1 MNKCCVTARNI
12 QYWFKFQAGKR
23 ILEMIQIGLPLLM
36 YEDMGHDVNEKLKK
50 IKSSFRLMMN
60 GVASQ
65 SMREKGLGYKINWGV
80 SLPALKSMAAEYGK
94 DSVLAEALWH
104 EDIRE
109 CKILATMIMPAED
122 MDVETARSWM
132 KQISNQEMAEMTA
145 FNLFQYLAEAKGL
158 ALEWI
163 SSGND
168 VEKICGYNV
177 AGRLFVK
184 GWQMSNEEADVFFTS
199 VKSSVCSGN
208 LAVRHAAVNALS
220 RLDESDE
227 RVGMMLKMVLD
238 DDDLNN
244 F

>member
-1 MNKCCVTARNI
+1 
-12 QYWFKFQAGKR
+12 
-23 ILEMIQIGLPLLM
+23 
-36 YEDMGHDVNEKLKK
+36 
-50 IKSSFRLMMN
+50 
-60 GVASQ
+60 
-65 SMREKGLGYKINWGV
+65 
-80 SLPALKSMAAEYGK
+80 
-94 DSVLAEALWH
+94 
-104 EDIRE
+104 
-109 CKILATMIMPAED
+109 
-122 MDVETARSWM
+122 
-132 KQISNQEMAEMTA
+132 MTA

-227 RVGMMLKMVLD
+227 RAGMMLKMVLD